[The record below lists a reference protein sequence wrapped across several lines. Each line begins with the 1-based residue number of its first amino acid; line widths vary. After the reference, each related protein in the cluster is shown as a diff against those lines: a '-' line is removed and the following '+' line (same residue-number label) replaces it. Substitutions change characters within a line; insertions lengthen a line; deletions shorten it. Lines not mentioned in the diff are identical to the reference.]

1 MAGSLP
7 CIFMNPEVGQRI
19 CGRAFCDSRSR
30 CWALDGALA
39 AVSAPSC
46 SFDKSLCFFG
56 RSLRSVRARAC
67 AREAPGGRFWTSV
80 AALVALLAGPFGAR
94 CLETA
99 PRGWSIQLHLLRE
112 NRAAEHFDKG
122 LLPAVTEVAG
132 RRSRCSLSAISCMH
146 GIGVLP
152 PKSVSN
158 TSGRA

>member
-1 MAGSLP
+1 MALSLQSQHHLAHLTK
-7 CIFMNPEVGQRI
+7 VGV
-19 CGRAFCDSRSR
+19 FLVVRSE
-30 CWALDGALA
+30 
-39 AVSAPSC
+39 
-46 SFDKSLCFFG
+46 
-56 RSLRSVRARAC
+56 VRARAC
-67 AREAPGGRFWTSV
+67 FEAPGGRFWTSV
-80 AALVALLAGPFGAR
+80 AALVGLLAGPFGAR